1 MRAVPL
7 QLLTWGTIAAAVSS
21 AVLMS
26 SSNQGAVFCSI
37 GYRATSEAIGLELP
51 DEPAR
56 AGPSADKPRSTV
68 GKDASAV

>member
-7 QLLTWGTIAAAVSS
+7 QLLTWGTITAAVSS

-37 GYRATSEAIGLELP
+37 GYRATSAAIGLDLS
-51 DEPAR
+51 DESPR
-56 AGPSADKPRSTV
+56 AGRSADKPGRAP
-68 GKDASAV
+68 GKDASSM

>member
-7 QLLTWGTIAAAVSS
+7 QLLTWGTITAAVSS

-37 GYRATSEAIGLELP
+37 GYRATSAAIGLDLS
-51 DEPAR
+51 DESPR
-56 AGPSADKPRSTV
+56 TGRSADKPGRAR
-68 GKDASAV
+68 GKDASSM